1 MGLSLG
7 DYEDIAA
14 AVVWL
19 QMLGLDGSAELKS
32 LLVNPPTSMGDYD
45 PVVRVEPAL
54 TVLDARASCALMC
67 GGLPVE
73 LCQTLIRPG
82 EAGRVRLVHARYPRL
97 LVKPLVDCAQRGVSC
112 AASWPDPETP
122 LVRHTFTVA
131 ANDRYP
137 EYAAV
142 EQARTDPASV
152 SILCADGDGVL
163 DALASP
169 PEQSVIARSSQSDFE
184 RHSQRNLRNG
194 LEMDEALR
202 GRLVASSQRVFV
214 EASEASRWRGAGYG
228 GV

>member
-1 MGLSLG
+1 M
-7 DYEDIAA
+7 
-14 AVVWL
+14 
-19 QMLGLDGSAELKS
+19 
-32 LLVNPPTSMGDYD
+32 NPPTSTGDYD

-97 LVKPLVDCAQRGVSC
+97 LVKALVDCARRGASC

-122 LVRHTFTVA
+122 QVRHTFTVA

-137 EYAAV
+137 EYVAV

-152 SILCADGDGVL
+152 SILCTDDNGLLA
-163 DALASP
+163 ALVSS
-169 PEQSVIARSSQSDFE
+169 PEQAVRARSSQGDFE
-184 RHSQRNLRNG
+184 RHARRALRDG
-194 LEMDEALR
+194 LEMDETLH
-202 GRLVASSQRVFV
+202 GRLVESSQRVFV